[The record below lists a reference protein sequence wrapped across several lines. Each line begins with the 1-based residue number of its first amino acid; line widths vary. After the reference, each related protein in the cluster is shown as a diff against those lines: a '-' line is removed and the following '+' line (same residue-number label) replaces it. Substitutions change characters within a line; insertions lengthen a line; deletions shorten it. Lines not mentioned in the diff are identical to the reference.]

1 MPIEDLTGDKY
12 IGDLNSDWPLFDEL
26 QSLGDDHIRGVKNV
40 LKKQFPNLGL
50 EPMTRTAANLNRGSV
65 PIGARTS
72 FYLAAAPSGWVRVS
86 LASDYTMHV
95 VSDAGVGGASGGA
108 DNPILNNKVTTHT
121 HAVAGDTASTNPA
134 HSHSVSFN
142 SGVNS
147 TNHTHGYS
155 NTTATDSPD
164 HDHSLLGYY
173 VLGGGGVG
181 VATGTGRVIA
191 TTLTSGARQR
201 HTHSFSGNTG
211 AQSANHVH
219 GITGN
224 TNSAGI
230 AHVHSIA
237 ITSAAPGGATVGTW
251 APRYLDMILCERQT

>member
-26 QSLGDDHIRGVKNV
+26 QNLGDDHIRGMKNV

-72 FYLAAAPSGWVRVS
+72 FYSAAAPSGWVRVS
-86 LASDYTMHV
+86 LPSDYTVHV

-121 HAVAGDTASTNPA
+121 HAVVGSTASTNPA
-134 HSHSVSFN
+134 HTHSMSFT
-142 SGVNS
+142 SGSNNAS
-147 TNHTHGYS
+147 HTHGYS
-155 NTTATDSPD
+155 GTTGTDTPD
-164 HDHSLLGYY
+164 HNHDMLGF
-173 VLGGGGVG
+173 VLGGVGTGIAAGVG
-181 VATGTGRVIA
+181 RLLGTNI
-191 TTLTSGARQR
+191 TSGARQR
-201 HTHSFSGNTG
+201 HAHGFSGNTG
-211 AQSANHVH
+211 SQSASHAHSVTGTTATTN
-219 GITGN
+219 ITH
-224 TNSAGI
+224 A
-230 AHVHSIA
+230 HSIS
-237 ITSAAPGGATVGTW
+237 ITSAAPGGATVGSW